1 MIYNWNW
8 LNMQVLI
15 IFKYLRGKFL
25 KGGGIHKVYWPK
37 YFLDC
42 SEKTYIVKK
51 SKFFQVVS
59 LILNFGSNQQLM
71 ITMKEIVLG

>member
-1 MIYNWNW
+1 MYNWNW
-8 LNMQVLI
+8 FTMQVLI

-25 KGGGIHKVYWPK
+25 KVGGIHKGYWSK
-37 YFLDC
+37 YFLPC
-42 SEKTYIVKK
+42 SEKTYSVEK
-51 SKFFQVVS
+51 SKLFQVVS